1 MKNDDVFEREL
12 EGCVGEDFE
21 KGERNVISI
30 ISQFKAEIWGVGW
43 GEVGYMLLDIA
54 MEYTIYHGINRK
66 H

>member
-1 MKNDDVFEREL
+1 MR
-12 EGCVGEDFE
+12 EDFE

-30 ISQFKAEIWGVGW
+30 ISQFKAEIWRVGW

-54 MEYTIYHGINRK
+54 MEYTIYHGINRE